1 MKMKNL
7 FKMLF
12 LISGL
17 VLMMVGQSQAN
28 PIPIVVDFIE
38 TATGIEAYIDNVLE
52 GSTTGESIEV
62 TIPEFDY
69 PAAMQFYQDILEPD
83 GMTLSDRI
91 LWDFGGLGGGTVITF
106 GSDPQFPDISDAI
119 NIGAYIIEDGTLQA
133 AFGPWPSAGGGAYLL
148 YTNFKSDIEQAA
160 PEPATILLFATG
172 LVGLVG
178 LVGLGRKKGF
188 IKK

>member
-1 MKMKNL
+1 MKMKNI
-7 FKMLF
+7 FKVLF
-12 LISGL
+12 LILGL
-17 VLMMVGQSQAN
+17 VFMMVGKGQADSL

-38 TATGIEAYIDNVLE
+38 TATGIDAYINGALAD
-52 GSTTGESIEV
+52 STTGESIQV
-62 TIPEFDY
+62 NIPEFDY

-83 GMTLSDRI
+83 EMTLSDRI
-91 LWDFGGLGGGTVITF
+91 LWDFGGIGGGTFITF

-133 AFGPWPSAGGGAYLL
+133 AFGPWPSQGGGAYLL

-160 PEPATILLFATG
+160 PEPATLLLFGT
-172 LVGLVG
+172 GLVG

-188 IKK
+188 IKE

>member
-1 MKMKNL
+1 MKMKNV

-38 TATGIEAYIDNVLE
+38 TATGVDAYIDNVLV
-52 GSTTGESIEV
+52 GSTSEESIEV
-62 TIPEFDY
+62 TISEFDY
-69 PAAMQFYQDILEPD
+69 PAAFKFYQDILEPD

-91 LWDFGGLGGGTVITF
+91 LWDFKGIGGGTIITF
-106 GSDPQFPDISDAI
+106 GSDPQFPDIT
-119 NIGAYIIEDGTLQA
+119 GATNLNFDIIEDGTLQA

-178 LVGLGRKKGF
+178 LRRKEFFEKR
-188 IKK
+188 